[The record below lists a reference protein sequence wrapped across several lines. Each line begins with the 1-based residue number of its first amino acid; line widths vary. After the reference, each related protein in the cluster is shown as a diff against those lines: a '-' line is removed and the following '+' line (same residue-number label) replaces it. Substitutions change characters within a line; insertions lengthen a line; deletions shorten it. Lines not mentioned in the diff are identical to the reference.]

1 MKKTNCLLLIA
12 TIIFLIL
19 LLLIVLNTSDFIDA
33 YSKNIPS
40 FFTYPHVSS
49 FFLVVTNI
57 MSFTGIMIIFLLTI
71 FLLKQIFYLLLFPV
85 ITVI

>member
-19 LLLIVLNTSDFIDA
+19 LLLIVLNTSDFIDV

-40 FFTYPHVSS
+40 FLPIH
-49 FFLVVTNI
+49 
-57 MSFTGIMIIFLLTI
+57 M
-71 FLLKQIFYLLLFPV
+71 YLLFS
-85 ITVI
+85 